1 MKNLVLYFDFITL
14 FNSLFLLFATSFS
27 FSLKNLD
34 RHVPW
39 RAFSIASLLLTIYHW
54 IKLIRYTINLPPAIT
69 YLHPLFAALA
79 CISLIFF
86 LSKTAPV
93 RWQEKITPPLFYSL
107 GILILLAFLSSFQSF
122 LHALS
127 ILNNALSFSIT
138 IILHLLLFFCL
149 IIIVMNMIVNYRE
162 NILPAYRISYFKHRL
177 PYYMSGFAILTII
190 LLLTIVIA
198 SQFGYSI
205 LSQVERLFVLSI
217 TFIACSLVIFYYLL
231 LFEQERS
238 NYQAAQLRKLQNFLR
253 LFYQQTYTNLPEAF
267 EDIAQT
273 ICSLFG
279 TDQVSI
285 WRISEDQQKLLCYE
299 HYTRSTNNHQ
309 HEKECSLHAIVPI
322 MPSLKEEPLE
332 SFFPPREKP
341 DQNNWWVCPCSINTL
356 EPFSA
361 LSVQIYCKEATPG
374 ILRIDRFG
382 THRVWSLEEK
392 FFAEGVADYIAYLW
406 ELEERKQIEEKLAYE
421 ASLLNALMENHPDAI
436 YFKDTQSRFIRVNKG
451 FQNILDIPDPDQ
463 IIGKTDFDIQPTHLA
478 EIFYSEEQ
486 ELIFHQRKTIINRIE
501 YNPKKNGEPRWL
513 SASKAPFY
521 NNKGEIIGLVGIS
534 RDITHHVLLENQL
547 RKLNQAVEQSP
558 ISIVITNLQ
567 GDIEYVNPKFTQ
579 ITGYSSE
586 EVIGQNPRI
595 LKSGETP
602 PEEYRAMWQT
612 ISSGKEWRGEFH
624 NKKKN
629 GELYWEQAWIA
640 PIFDKDGHI
649 THYIALKEDIT
660 EKKHLEAAL
669 VSSQKLATLGT
680 LAAGIAHE
688 INSPLQTILGI
699 AESLLTRLEKGEFDA
714 ERAKKYLDT
723 VRRNGWRVADIIRSL
738 LTYART
744 PVSTFQQADLN
755 HIIQDTL
762 LLIEHQLRSWSN
774 ISIVSFL
781 AANLPPI
788 TCDRDKIS
796 QIIINLLTNAR
807 DAMPS
812 GGEIYIR
819 TFYDAQGGWIVLEV
833 KDTGKGMPDEVK
845 EKIFDPF
852 FTTKPIGEG
861 TGLGLSVV
869 HGIVRAHQAEI
880 NVESEVGRGTTF
892 TIRFPE
898 KPDISTM
905 IPEPKGEED
914 SESTIHG
921 RFDD

>member
-1 MKNLVLYFDFITL
+1 MKSILLYFDFVTL
-14 FNSLFLLFATSFS
+14 FNSLFLLFVAF
-27 FSLKNLD
+27 FGLSLKNLD

-39 RAFSIASLLLTIYHW
+39 RAFSIAGLLLTIYHW
-54 IKLIRYTINLPPAIT
+54 IKLIRYTISLPPTILCLT
-69 YLHPLFAALA
+69 PLLAFLA
-79 CISLIFF
+79 CLSLLYFT
-86 LSKTAPV
+86 SKTVPV

-107 GILILLAFLSSFQSF
+107 CTLILLAFLSSLQSF
-122 LHALS
+122 LHLMHIINDS
-127 ILNNALSFSIT
+127 LSFSIT
-138 IILHLLLFFCL
+138 FILHLLLFFCL
-149 IIIVMNMIVNYRE
+149 TIIIINLIVNYRE
-162 NILPAYRISYFKHRL
+162 NILPAYRMGYFKHRL
-177 PYYMSGFAILTII
+177 PYYLTSFAILTVI
-190 LLLTIVIA
+190 LLLTVVIA
-198 SQFGYSI
+198 AQLGYSM
-205 LSQVERLFVLSI
+205 LSQVERLFVLSL
-217 TFIACSLVIFYYLL
+217 TFIACSLVISYYLL
-231 LFEQERS
+231 LLEQERS
-238 NYQAAQLRKLQNFLR
+238 NFQAAQLRKLQNLLH
-253 LFYQQTYTNLPEAF
+253 LFYQQTYSNLAEAF

-273 ICSLFG
+273 ICSLFS

-285 WRISEDQQKLLCYE
+285 WRISEDQQKLLCFE
-299 HYTRSTNNHQ
+299 HYSRNTNNHQ
-309 HEKECSLHAIVPI
+309 HEKECSFQTVAPI
-322 MPSLKEEPLE
+322 MPLLKEEQLE

-341 DQNNWWVCPCSINTL
+341 DQDNWWTCPCSINTV
-356 EPFSA
+356 EPFST
-361 LSVQIYCKEATPG
+361 LTTIIYRKEATPG

-406 ELEERKQIEEKLAYE
+406 ELEERKQAENKLLHE
-421 ASLLNALMENHPDAI
+421 ASLLSALIENHPDSI

-451 FQNILDIPDPDQ
+451 FQDILDVPDPNQ
-463 IIGKTDFDIQPTHLA
+463 IIGKTDFDIQPAHLA
-478 EIFYSEEQ
+478 EVFYTEEQ
-486 ELIFHQRKTIINRIE
+486 ELIFRQGKTIINRIE

-513 SASKAPFY
+513 AASKAPFY
-521 NNKGEIIGLVGIS
+521 NKNGEISGLVGIS
-534 RDITHHVLLENQL
+534 RDITQHVLLENQL

-558 ISIVITNLQ
+558 ISVVITNIH

-579 ITGYSSE
+579 VTGYSFE
-586 EVIGQNPRI
+586 EAIGQNPRI

-602 PEEYRAMWQT
+602 AEVYIELWQT
-612 ISSGKEWRGEFH
+612 ITSGKEWRGVFQ

-640 PIFDKDGHI
+640 PIFDKDGNI

-669 VSSQKLATLGT
+669 FSSQKLATLGT

-699 AESLLTRLEKGEFDA
+699 AESLLTRLEKGEFET
-714 ERAKKYLDT
+714 ERAKKYLET
-723 VRRNGWRVADIIRSL
+723 VQRNGWRVADIVRSL

-744 PVSTFQQADLN
+744 PVSTLQQVDLN
-755 HIIQDTL
+755 RIVQDTL

-774 ISIVSFL
+774 ISIVTFL

-812 GGEIYIR
+812 GGEIYLR
-819 TFYDAQGGWIVLEV
+819 TVHDAQGGWIVLEV
-833 KDTGKGMPDEVK
+833 KDTGKGIPDEVK

-880 NVESEVGRGTTF
+880 EVQSEVGHGTTF
-892 TIRFPE
+892 IIRFPE
-898 KPDISTM
+898 KPDLSNLLPA
-905 IPEPKGEED
+905 PEDEESGEN
-914 SESTIHG
+914 SIHG